1 MPGRLNHLLTDE
13 AAGHPSAGAG
23 SQHLLGAASAVA
35 LGGVQR
41 AGGEEEQIRSQRGV
55 GPCSAQGLGS
65 RG

>member
-1 MPGRLNHLLTDE
+1 MPGRLNHLLTDK

-41 AGGEEEQIRSQRGV
+41 AGGEEE
-55 GPCSAQGLGS
+55 
-65 RG
+65 